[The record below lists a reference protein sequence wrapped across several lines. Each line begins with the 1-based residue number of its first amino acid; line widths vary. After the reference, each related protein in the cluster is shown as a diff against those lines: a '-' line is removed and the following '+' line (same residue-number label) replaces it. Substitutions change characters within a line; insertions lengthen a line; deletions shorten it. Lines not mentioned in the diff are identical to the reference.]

1 MDTEA
6 VCILATM
13 HDAEGDMESQKSGHT
28 PALKRLRQEN
38 GEFEG
43 SLNNILRPCLKENER
58 Q

>member
-13 HDAEGDMESQKSGHT
+13 HDAEGDMESQKSWHT

-38 GEFEG
+38 VEFEA
-43 SLNNILRPCLKENER
+43 SLTNILRPCLEENKR